1 MNELNIFFVFSIFLT
16 KEILTP
22 QLSNLI
28 FLLCSIEQ
36 SLSNEH
42 THTNNS
48 IQSQELK
55 TTENGGEYV
64 HRLVQDE
71 NAKTILLN
79 VPLEINS
86 TSGGELIVDIH
97 SKSRQRNHGMDLI

>member
-1 MNELNIFFVFSIFLT
+1 MT